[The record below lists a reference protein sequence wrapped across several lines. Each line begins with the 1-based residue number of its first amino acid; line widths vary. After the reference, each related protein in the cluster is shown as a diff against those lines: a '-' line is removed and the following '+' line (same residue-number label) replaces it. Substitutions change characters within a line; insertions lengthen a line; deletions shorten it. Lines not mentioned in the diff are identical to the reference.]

1 MTTTVFLSVLI
12 LALALGNGFL
22 SLVDP
27 KRLRLLSAKGRI
39 LGEMPAIPENG
50 FGLQNGFGSPNGLGP
65 QKSLGIENGA
75 VQGKLPVSFGSS
87 RGLSFEER
95 ANRERMLY
103 LNKRIERLEQ
113 LLLKINDSKFVAQ
126 KINGSNLF
134 KKLKELEGFKQDTKL
149 EIAALNQRLDKVQP
163 RKKLK
168 KPGPGISDEKLRDLV
183 FRASN

>member
-1 MTTTVFLSVLI
+1 MSTTVFLSVLI
-12 LALALGNGFL
+12 LALAFGNAFL

-27 KRLRLLSAKGRI
+27 KRLRLLSAKGMGSGAMQAGPEI
-39 LGEMPAIPENG
+39 GLGLENG
-50 FGLQNGFGSPNGLGP
+50 PGLKRN
-65 QKSLGIENGA
+65 LGIENGA
-75 VQGKLPVSFGSS
+75 VQGKLPVSFGS
-87 RGLSFEER
+87 GNALSFEER
-95 ANRERMLY
+95 ANRERMMY

-149 EIAALNQRLDKVQP
+149 EIAALKQRLDKVQP

-168 KPGPGISDEKLRDLV
+168 KPGPEISDEKLRDLV